1 MLFEH
6 FLFARVVLA
15 QVQSSRRNRWMK
27 TIKSANILME
37 QEIPDT
43 DLYIR
48 IYFNDEGD
56 N

>member
-6 FLFARVVLA
+6 LLFARVVLA

-27 TIKSANILME
+27 TIKSANILTE

-43 DLYIR
+43 DLYIG